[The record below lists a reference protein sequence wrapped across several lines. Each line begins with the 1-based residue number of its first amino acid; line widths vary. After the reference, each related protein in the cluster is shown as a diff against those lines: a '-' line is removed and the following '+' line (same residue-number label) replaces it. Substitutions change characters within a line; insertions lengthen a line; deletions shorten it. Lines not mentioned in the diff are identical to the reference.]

1 MSQRRALQIFA
12 MLKSIIETI
21 RDTLRAEMA
30 RDERVFILGE
40 DVGVLGG
47 VFRATEGLYNEFG
60 PERVMDAPISELAI
74 IGIAIGAAG
83 VGLRPIAE
91 IEFADFIH
99 SAFDQIVSD
108 AAKLRYRT
116 NGDWTCPMVI
126 RTPYGG
132 GVHGALYHSQS
143 IEATYAHFPG
153 LKIVTPATPY
163 DAKGLLRAAIADPDP
178 VLYLEHKKTYRAI
191 KGDVPDNDYIVPI
204 GKAQVKRAGSDLS
217 IFAYGMMLHEALA
230 AAEMLEREDIQ
241 VEVVD
246 LRSLLPID
254 WETIFESVRKTN
266 RALIVHED
274 TYTMGLGAEIGA
286 RIAEEA
292 FLDLDAPIVRVTG
305 PDLPG
310 VPFNEIGEKT
320 FLPNAQK
327 IADAARRLAAF

>member
-1 MSQRRALQIFA
+1 
-12 MLKSIIETI
+12 
-21 RDTLRAEMA
+21 MA
-30 RDERVFILGE
+30 RDERVFVLGE

-47 VFRATEGLYNEFG
+47 VFRATDGLYNEFG
-60 PERVMDAPISELAI
+60 PERVVDAPIAELAI
-74 IGIAIGAAG
+74 VGIAIGAAA
-83 VGLRPIAE
+83 VGLRPVAE

-99 SAFDQIVSD
+99 PAFDQIVNQ

-116 NGDWTCPMVI
+116 NGDWDCPLVI

-143 IEATYAHFPG
+143 IEATFAHFPG
-153 LKIVTPATPY
+153 LKIVAPATPY
-163 DAKGLLRAAIADPDP
+163 DAKGLLRAALADPDP

-191 KGDVPDNDYIVPI
+191 KGEVPDDDYLVPI
-204 GKAQVKRAGSDLS
+204 GKAEVKRQGTDLA

-230 AAEMLEREDIQ
+230 AAEILAREDISAQ
-241 VEVVD
+241 VVD

-254 WETIFESVRKTN
+254 WETVFESVCQTN
-266 RALIVHED
+266 RVLIVHED

-292 FLDLDAPIVRVTG
+292 FLDLDAPIMRVTG

-310 VPFNEIGEKT
+310 VPFNEIGEQT

-327 IADAARRLAAF
+327 IADAARRLAQF

>member
-1 MSQRRALQIFA
+1 MS
-12 MLKSIIETI
+12 
-21 RDTLRAEMA
+21 
-30 RDERVFILGE
+30 RDERVFVLGE

-47 VFRATEGLYNEFG
+47 VFRATDGLYNEFG
-60 PERVMDAPISELAI
+60 PERVVDAPIAELAI
-74 IGIAIGAAG
+74 VGIAIGAAA
-83 VGLRPIAE
+83 VGLRPVAE

-99 SAFDQIVSD
+99 PAFDQIVNQ

-116 NGDWTCPMVI
+116 NGDWDCPLVI

-143 IEATYAHFPG
+143 IEATFAHFPG
-153 LKIVTPATPY
+153 LKIVAPATPY
-163 DAKGLLRAAIADPDP
+163 DAKGLLRAALADPDP

-191 KGDVPDNDYIVPI
+191 KGEVPDDDYLVPI
-204 GKAQVKRAGSDLS
+204 GKAEVKRQGTDLA

-230 AAEMLEREDIQ
+230 AAEILAREDISAQ
-241 VEVVD
+241 VVD

-254 WETIFESVRKTN
+254 WETVFESVRQTN
-266 RALIVHED
+266 RVLIVHED

-292 FLDLDAPIVRVTG
+292 FLDLDAPIMRVTG

-310 VPFNEIGEKT
+310 VPFNEIGEQT

-327 IADAARRLAAF
+327 IADAARRLAQF

>member
-1 MSQRRALQIFA
+1 VI
-12 MLKSIIETI
+12 KTVIESI

-30 RDERVFILGE
+30 RDERVFVLGE

-47 VFRATEGLYNEFG
+47 VFRATDGLYSEFG
-60 PERVMDAPISELAI
+60 PERVVDAPIAELAI
-74 IGIAIGAAG
+74 MGIAIGAAA
-83 VGLRPIAE
+83 VGLRPVAE

-99 SAFDQIVSD
+99 PAFDQIVNQ

-116 NGDWTCPMVI
+116 NGDWDCPLVI

-143 IEATYAHFPG
+143 IEATFAHFPG
-153 LKIVTPATPY
+153 LKIVAPATPY
-163 DAKGLLRAAIADPDP
+163 DAKGLLRAALADPDP

-191 KGDVPDNDYIVPI
+191 KGEVPDDDYLVPI
-204 GKAQVKRAGSDLS
+204 GKAEVKRQGTDLA

-230 AAEMLEREDIQ
+230 AAEILAREDISAQ
-241 VEVVD
+241 VVD

-254 WETIFESVRKTN
+254 WETVFESVRQTN
-266 RALIVHED
+266 RVLIVHED

-292 FLDLDAPIVRVTG
+292 FLDLDAPIMRVTG

-310 VPFNEIGEKT
+310 VPFNEIGEQT

-327 IADAARRLAAF
+327 IADAARRLAQF

>member
-1 MSQRRALQIFA
+1 MQ
-12 MLKSIIETI
+12 KSIIESI
-21 RDTLRAEMA
+21 RDTLRTEMA
-30 RDERVFILGE
+30 RDERIFILGE

-47 VFRATEGLYNEFG
+47 VFRVTDGLYNEFG
-60 PERVMDAPISELAI
+60 AERVMDAPISELGI

-83 VGLRPIAE
+83 VGLRPVAE

-99 SAFDQIVSD
+99 PAFDQIVNE

-116 NGDWTCPMVI
+116 NGDWTCPLVI

-143 IEATYAHFPG
+143 IEATFAHFPG
-153 LKIVTPATPY
+153 LKIVAPATPY
-163 DAKGLLRAAIADPDP
+163 DAKGLLRAALADPDP
-178 VLYLEHKKTYRAI
+178 VLYLEHKKTYRSI
-191 KGDVPDNDYIVPI
+191 KGDVPDDDYIVPI
-204 GKAQVKRAGSDLS
+204 GKAQVKRQGDDLAL
-217 IFAYGMMLHEALA
+217 FAYGMMLHESLA
-230 AAEMLEREDIQ
+230 AAEILARENISVQ
-241 VEVVD
+241 VVD

-266 RALIVHED
+266 RVLIVHED

-286 RIAEEA
+286 RIAEEC

-310 VPFNEIGEKT
+310 VPFNESGEQT
-320 FLPNAQK
+320 FMPNAQK
-327 IADAARRLAAF
+327 IADAARRLARF